1 MIKIIYFNNHD
12 IILKEK
18 EKINDLISIQQ
29 NFSKILLGYIEKIMD
44 NNSSV
49 SFISSEKMLVSLN
62 HLKEALQYCN
72 KNISIL
78 KYLLLL
84 LNNKSFDFDNLKDF
98 NDIYLAQ
105 LSYVNKNTI
114 FIEEFLLSML
124 SFTELNFE
132 FPITIDNLNNS
143 NFNTSNS
150 KSIEIPDEV
159 RDRENTLVISE
170 TKGKVFLPYYIKD
183 LERLWKN
190 DTTKTINEIIEENY
204 TISLE
209 QYKVPFISRFKE
221 AFKLA
226 RTKEKKS
233 IKYAFDLGSE
243 LLFNYNLHPAIIS
256 ACRNLDELDIYLDY
270 LDTNETEKFDCFNI
284 IFEIPP
290 ILLKNKEKPF

>member
-29 NFSKILLGYIEKIMD
+29 NFSKLLLGYIEKIMD

-49 SFISSEKMLVSLN
+49 SFISSDKMLISLN
-62 HLKEALQYCN
+62 HLKEVLQCCN

-84 LNNKSFDFDNLKDF
+84 LNNKVFDFNNLKEF
-98 NDIYLAQ
+98 NEIYLAQ

-114 FIEEFLLSML
+114 LIENFLLSML

-132 FPITIDNLNNS
+132 TKLNTT
-143 NFNTSNS
+143 TSNIS
-150 KSIEIPDEV
+150 KSSEKTLEMPDEIKS
-159 RDRENTLVISE
+159 RENTLVISQ
-170 TKGKVFLPYYIKD
+170 TKGKVFLPYYIND
-183 LERLWKN
+183 LEKLWENNTNKN
-190 DTTKTINEIIEENY
+190 INEIIEENY
-204 TISLE
+204 TVPLE

-226 RTKEKKS
+226 HTKEKKS

-270 LDTNETEKFDCFNI
+270 LDTNETDKFDCFNI

-290 ILLKNKEKPF
+290 ILLKNHNHP